1 MRVLGVSI
9 APRAA
14 RCLLPGTPKAEGGG
28 PSSSA
33 GQPPLRDLRRP
44 VPRRWWERLSVA
56 LRAPYAGYRRV
67 IQRSARDGT
76 GPSGGRLNTKLPMLP
91 TRRRH
96 SRRRLHRREL
106 SGRYVE

>member
-33 GQPPLRDLRRP
+33 GQPPPSRP
-44 VPRRWWERLSVA
+44 PASCT
-56 LRAPYAGYRRV
+56 APLV
-67 IQRSARDGT
+67 GT
-76 GPSGGRLNTKLPMLP
+76 A
-91 TRRRH
+91 
-96 SRRRLHRREL
+96 
-106 SGRYVE
+106 